1 MLDPYR
7 IVRKPLVTE
16 KGTQQTEK
24 NNAYNFMVDLTA
36 TKEDI
41 KKAIEALFNVSVL
54 QGAHDGAQGQEPP
67 ARLRLFQ
74 RPDWKRAVVTLKEG
88 QKIEFV

>member
-1 MLDPYR
+1 MLDPHR

-16 KGTQQTEK
+16 KGTRQSEK
-24 NNAYNFMVDLTA
+24 HNAYNFMVDLKA
-36 TKEDI
+36 SKEEI
-41 KKAIEALFNVSVL
+41 KKAIESLFSVSVL
-54 QGAHDGAQGQEPP
+54 QVRTMVRKGKSRRRGM
-67 ARLRLFQ
+67 RLFQ